1 MQVIA
6 TAGHVDHGK
15 SALVRALTGMEP
27 DRWAEERRRGLTIDL
42 GFAWMTLP
50 DGQRLA
56 FVDVPGHERF
66 VPNMLAGVGP
76 VPAVLVVVAADGGWM
91 PQSAEHLAAIDAVG
105 IRHGLLV
112 VTRSDLADPG
122 PATRQAADQIAATS
136 LGRVE
141 SVAVSAVTGAGL
153 PELRAALVRLM
164 ASLPVPDAAAPVRL
178 WVDRSFSI
186 RGSGTVVTGTLPAG
200 TIRSG
205 QELLLTPSMRPARI
219 RGLESLNEPTAS
231 VSGVARVAL
240 NLRGVPADVPA
251 RGMALVDAGRW
262 TMTKLADV
270 RLAVPPVLRLPPDIT
285 VHIGSARILARLR
298 LLGPLPDSGG
308 TAIARLTL
316 REPLP
321 LHVGDRL
328 LLRDPGSAGVTILG
342 ATVLDVAP
350 PALARRGAAAA
361 AGRELAAWPDVPAAA
376 DLLRRHGLLRA
387 SAVAAMGVVG
397 SLPAPVTASG
407 WLADPARWGELRRQL
422 AEMVAAHARR
432 DPLAIGLP
440 PEAARAALRLPDRA
454 LVEALARL
462 RAPETTPGDAPSRVR
477 LDGGYL
483 YLAEPHRPLQS
494 QGSQPALPPEV
505 MAGVRAVLAD
515 LASAPFLAPEAGR
528 LRELGLDGRAIGA
541 AARAGLLL
549 RVAEQIVLAPG
560 AEAEAARALA
570 GLPQPFTTAEARQA
584 LGTTRRVAIPLL
596 EHLDRAGITQRL
608 PDDRRRLRLKKSGLG
623 CIGGLCPVSA
633 KARQTGGRMRVVPKR
648 KEFIMTAVED
658 APAAS
663 ATATTGVPASEEE
676 ARELAMQWANEHAAR
691 LTERVRSSLAKKNGQ
706 SNGHIAPRI
715 GGPITYDPNTGAP
728 YLPFDVVETSPI
740 TFGGPPPYA
749 PSKIVPAGSF
759 SYLIAYIYTNPASDA
774 AAGWYNSASVQCG
787 ARPWRM
793 TLDLTNL
800 TTGTTSNLVQNGVF
814 GSPADVI
821 TPVFFLLPTAGP
833 ALGADPWLIEANV
846 TVYVDIPAQPFA
858 AFGTNFYDIDND
870 PGGLPFYPP
879 IPAEPAGWRF
889 DLPNRYLIFP

>member
-112 VTRSDLADPG
+112 VTRCDLADPG
-122 PATRQAADQIAATS
+122 PATRQAADQIASTS

-153 PELRAALVRLM
+153 PELRAALVRLV

-205 QELLLTPSMRPARI
+205 QELLLTPSMRPAKI
-219 RGLESLNEPTAS
+219 RGIESLNESAAS
-231 VSGVARVAL
+231 ISGVARVAL
-240 NLRGVPADVPA
+240 NLRGIPADVPA

-270 RLAVPPVLRLPPDIT
+270 RLAVPPGLRLPLDIT

-298 LLGPLPDSGG
+298 SLYWPGGRPLDPPITGLPAPAYPPG
-308 TAIARLTL
+308 IARLTL

-321 LHVGDRL
+321 LHVGDHL

-387 SAVAAMGVVG
+387 SAVAAMGVTG

-407 WLADPARWGELRRQL
+407 WLADPARWGELRGQL

-454 LVEALARL
+454 LVEALARPH
-462 RAPETTPGDAPSRVR
+462 APGAAPGDAPSRVR

-483 YLAEPHRPLQS
+483 CLAEQGKPLQS
-494 QGSQPALPPEV
+494 QATQPALPPQV
-505 MAGVRAVLAD
+505 MAGVRAVLTD
-515 LASAPFLAPEAGR
+515 LADAPFMAPEAGR

-570 GLPQPFTTAEARQA
+570 GLPQPFTAAEARQA

-596 EHLDRAGITQRL
+596 EYLDRAGITQRL
-608 PDDRRRLRLKKSGLG
+608 PDDRRRLR
-623 CIGGLCPVSA
+623 
-633 KARQTGGRMRVVPKR
+633 
-648 KEFIMTAVED
+648 
-658 APAAS
+658 
-663 ATATTGVPASEEE
+663 
-676 ARELAMQWANEHAAR
+676 
-691 LTERVRSSLAKKNGQ
+691 
-706 SNGHIAPRI
+706 
-715 GGPITYDPNTGAP
+715 
-728 YLPFDVVETSPI
+728 
-740 TFGGPPPYA
+740 
-749 PSKIVPAGSF
+749 
-759 SYLIAYIYTNPASDA
+759 
-774 AAGWYNSASVQCG
+774 
-787 ARPWRM
+787 
-793 TLDLTNL
+793 
-800 TTGTTSNLVQNGVF
+800 
-814 GSPADVI
+814 
-821 TPVFFLLPTAGP
+821 
-833 ALGADPWLIEANV
+833 
-846 TVYVDIPAQPFA
+846 
-858 AFGTNFYDIDND
+858 
-870 PGGLPFYPP
+870 
-879 IPAEPAGWRF
+879 
-889 DLPNRYLIFP
+889 